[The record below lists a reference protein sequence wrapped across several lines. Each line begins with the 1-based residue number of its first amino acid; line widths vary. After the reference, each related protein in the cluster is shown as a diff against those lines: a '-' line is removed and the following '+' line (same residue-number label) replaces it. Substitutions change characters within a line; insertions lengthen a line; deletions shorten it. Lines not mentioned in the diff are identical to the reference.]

1 MITKLQFNNLLK
13 SPKKHMNN
21 IEISEFDKLKNQFPY
36 CEIIYNISLIKSHL
50 TNDINFS
57 DKLTITSLYS
67 SNRQHLFTLVHGA
80 LKVPNK
86 KTNNTEKLNLFEDW
100 LKNPLLIKD
109 SEQQKKNIVKN
120 IKKSTQDNDYLTTET
135 LAKLYAEQGHY
146 ERAIQAYKI
155 LCLKYPKKSSFFANR
170 IKEIEILIN

>member
-1 MITKLQFNNLLK
+1 MITKLQFNNLIK
-13 SPKKHMNN
+13 APKKYINN
-21 IEISEFDKLKNQFPY
+21 IKNSEFNKLKNQFPY

-50 TNDINFS
+50 TKDINFTK
-57 DKLTITSLYS
+57 KLAITSLYS
-67 SNRQHLFTLVHGA
+67 SNRQHLFTLIHGA
-80 LKVPNK
+80 LQIP
-86 KTNNTEKLNLFEDW
+86 NTETNTTETLNLFEDW

-109 SEQQKKNIVKN
+109 SEGQKKSIVKN

-135 LAKLYAEQGHY
+135 LAKLYVEQGHY

-170 IKEIEILIN
+170 IKEIEILTN